1 MNNVAD
7 ETTDKE
13 DVIETQDEGEVDKE
27 DVIEDEVRD
36 TERQDND
43 VMGKIGEL
51 FDTID
56 SLRADMITIKDNMNQ
71 FVEAGGVVRE
81 EDSSVIEYDA
91 DKSDFVPIEE
101 LDLNL

>member
-1 MNNVAD
+1 MAD
-7 ETTDKE
+7 ESTDKDDAIESNNEGETNNE
-13 DVIETQDEGEVDKE
+13 DVAENDVRESETQND
-27 DVIEDEVRD
+27 
-36 TERQDND
+36 D

-51 FDTID
+51 FNTID

-81 EDSSVIEYDA
+81 DDTAVIEYDA
-91 DKSDFVPIEE
+91 DKSEFVPIEE